1 MISMRRTHSYLSI
14 LYTPKPDMLIRSIA
28 RDDQYKKKFREWY
41 NQGRMP
47 PKHARKRGA
56 AASSKSRKPNLNP
69 EKTEFTHATSATI
82 TEESQHSFEISKL

>member
-1 MISMRRTHSYLSI
+1 M
-14 LYTPKPDMLIRSIA
+14 LYTSKHDMLIRSIA

-47 PKHARKRGA
+47 QKHARKRGA
-56 AASSKSRKPNLNP
+56 AVSSKSRKPNLNP
-69 EKTEFTHATSATI
+69 EKMEFTYATSATSATI